1 MRGGHSPFALQ
12 QRSAEVRR
20 AKRLAREQAELE
32 RRREAAREVVATQPR
47 GVKGSPE
54 TYDLIQGRRAPAR
67 ESSPPDSGDTEA
79 GFVLPS
85 WLRFGS
91 RVPPA
96 PVQVRLAHMP
106 VTRDIR
112 AETENYNAEIAE
124 RAANR
129 DSLLPRARGRRKY
142 LYGSDTRGPGPTP
155 GQVMDF
161 KF

>member
-20 AKRLAREQAELE
+20 AKRAARERAELE
-32 RRREAAREVVATQPR
+32 RQEASATSVSFRTEVERSATPL
-47 GVKGSPE
+47 P
-54 TYDLIQGRRAPAR
+54 TPAVQV
-67 ESSPPDSGDTEA
+67 PPDDESAGSEP

-91 RVPPA
+91 RVSPA
-96 PVQVRLAHMP
+96 PVPVRLAHVP
-106 VTRDIR
+106 VSRDIR
-112 AETENYNAEIAE
+112 AETANYNAELGE
-124 RAANR
+124 RVAQRDAA
-129 DSLLPRARGRRKY
+129 LPRVRGRTKF
-142 LYGSDTRGPGPTP
+142 LYGSDSRGPGPTP